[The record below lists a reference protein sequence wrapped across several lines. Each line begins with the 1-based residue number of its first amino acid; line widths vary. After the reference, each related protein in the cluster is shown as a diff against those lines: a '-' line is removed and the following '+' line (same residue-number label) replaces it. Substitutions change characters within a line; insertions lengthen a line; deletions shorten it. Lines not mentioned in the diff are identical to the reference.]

1 MKSKPRYEMLDFV
14 IVNVV
19 KLTDQWLDFQHRS
32 DDFTTS
38 IKIHPLDINVVIKS
52 ARRKNK

>member
-1 MKSKPRYEMLDFV
+1 MKCWDFV

-32 DDFTTS
+32 DDFTMS
-38 IKIHPLDINVVIKS
+38 RKIHPLDINVVSKS
-52 ARRKNK
+52 ARQDK

>member
-38 IKIHPLDINVVIKS
+38 IKIHPLDINVLVSKS
-52 ARRKNK
+52 ARQDK